1 LATADSKL
9 GVVLACGR
17 SNSTTSF
24 FIGVLP
30 HTDDVSI
37 LKFIEVHWGLSPIT
51 ARSAQPGRF
60 AELDP
65 PIRMYCPCYAWLS
78 ARSITNAV
86 SLNCSSPGLR
96 CVATH
101 SNQNIYLV
109 SSHPYV
115 SPFMLHPCLATY
127 AEVSPF
133 RLIKPDQVGYCL
145 AILR

>member
-9 GVVLACGR
+9 GVALACGR
-17 SNSTTSF
+17 SNSTTSFVQILQHLF

-30 HTDDVSI
+30 HTDDVSV

-51 ARSAQPGRF
+51 ARSAQPRRF

-65 PIRMYCPCYAWLS
+65 HSNVLSLLRMVIS
-78 ARSITNAV
+78 
-86 SLNCSSPGLR
+86 SLYHKRRQLKLFKPGVTMR
-96 CVATH
+96 CQSH

-115 SPFMLHPCLATY
+115 SPFMLHP
-127 AEVSPF
+127 
-133 RLIKPDQVGYCL
+133 
-145 AILR
+145 

>member
-24 FIGVLP
+24 FI
-30 HTDDVSI
+30 SI

-96 CVATH
+96 CVANLIATKTFISCPVILMSPH
-101 SNQNIYLV
+101 LCFIHV
-109 SSHPYV
+109 SQLMLR
-115 SPFMLHPCLATY
+115 SPHLGLL
-127 AEVSPF
+127 S
-133 RLIKPDQVGYCL
+133 RIKSDI
-145 AILR
+145 A